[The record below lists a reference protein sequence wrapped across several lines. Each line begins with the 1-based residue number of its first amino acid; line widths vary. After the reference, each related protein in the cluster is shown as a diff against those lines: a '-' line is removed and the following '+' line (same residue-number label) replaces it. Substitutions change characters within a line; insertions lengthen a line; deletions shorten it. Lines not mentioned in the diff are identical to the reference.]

1 MSDFLRQIDEWV
13 RDTEKEIVDKMA
25 AIKRKISVSERSL
38 VGRLLADFAPELDYK
53 DGELRATTRNL
64 ARLQILEKV
73 MAEFAVDE
81 ARALVERFAVDLLE
95 VAGRN
100 ESYYLLA
107 GFEAAKVKAIAEDT
121 ALIRAR
127 IGLDEK
133 GMLLPGGYL
142 DRLATA
148 PEARQKILD
157 YVVNSMAS
165 RKGPKAFVTGLKEL
179 VQGGA
184 KGEGV
189 IAQHWERYAFDSFSE
204 VREIQNLH
212 MANELE
218 LSYFVYT
225 GGIIDSTRR
234 FCEKRNRK
242 VFHRDETKT
251 WKDDPDLIDPA
262 TKDTYNPLVDRGRY
276 NCRHFIM
283 WISDERAKELRP
295 DLSKK

>member
-1 MSDFLRQIDEWV
+1 MSDFLDKIDKWV

-38 VGRLLADFAPELDYK
+38 VGRLLADFAPELEYK
-53 DGELRATTRNL
+53 DGELRVTTRNL

-73 MAEFAVDE
+73 MAEFAGDE
-81 ARALVERFAVDLLE
+81 AKALIERFAVDLLE

-107 GFEAAKVKAIAEDT
+107 GFDEAKVKAIAEDT

-127 IGLDEK
+127 IGLGEK
-133 GMLLPGGYL
+133 GRILKGGYL

-184 KGEGV
+184 KSEGV
-189 IAQHWERYAFDSFSE
+189 ITKHWEGAAFDSYNQ
-204 VREIQNLH
+204 VREISNLH

-218 LSYFVYT
+218 LNYFVYT
-225 GGIIDSTRR
+225 GGVIDSTRR

-242 VFHRDETKT
+242 VFSRAETAN
-251 WKDDPDLIDPA
+251 WKNDPDLIDPA
-262 TKDTYNPLVDRGRY
+262 TKDTYNPLIERGRY

-283 WISDERAKELRP
+283 WISDQRAKELRP
-295 DLSKK
+295 DIDG

>member
-1 MSDFLRQIDEWV
+1 MSDFINEIDKWV
-13 RDTEKEIVDKMA
+13 RDTEKFIVDKMA
-25 AIKRKISVSERSL
+25 AIKRKISVSERSF
-38 VGRLLADFAPELDYK
+38 VGRLLADFAPELEYK
-53 DGELRATTRNL
+53 DGELRVTTRNL
-64 ARLQILEKV
+64 ARLQILERV
-73 MAEFAVDE
+73 MAEFAGDE
-81 ARALVERFAVDLLE
+81 AKALTERFAVDLLE

-107 GFEAAKVKAIAEDT
+107 GFEDAKVKAITEDT

-133 GMLLPGGYL
+133 GRILKGGYL
-142 DRLATA
+142 DRLAAA

-165 RKGPKAFVTGLKEL
+165 RKGPKAFVSGLKEL

-184 KGEGV
+184 KSEGV
-189 IAQHWERYAFDSFSE
+189 ITKHWEGAAFDSYNQL
-204 VREIQNLH
+204 REISNLH

-218 LSYFVYT
+218 LNYFVYT
-225 GGIIDSTRR
+225 GGVIDSTRR

-242 VFHRDETKT
+242 VFSRAETVN
-251 WKDDPDLIDPA
+251 WKNDPDLIDQA

-295 DLSKK
+295 DIDG

>member
-1 MSDFLRQIDEWV
+1 MLILFFLRV
-13 RDTEKEIVDKMA
+13 
-25 AIKRKISVSERSL
+25 
-38 VGRLLADFAPELDYK
+38 
-53 DGELRATTRNL
+53 TTRNL
-64 ARLQILEKV
+64 ARLQILERV
-73 MAEFAVDE
+73 MAEFAGDE
-81 ARALVERFAVDLLE
+81 AKALTERFAVDLLE

-107 GFEAAKVKAIAEDT
+107 GFEDAKVKAITEDT

-133 GMLLPGGYL
+133 GRILKGGYL
-142 DRLATA
+142 DRLAAA

-165 RKGPKAFVTGLKEL
+165 RKGPKAFVSGLKEL

-184 KGEGV
+184 KSEGV
-189 IAQHWERYAFDSFSE
+189 ITKHWEGAAFDSYNQL
-204 VREIQNLH
+204 REISNLH

-218 LSYFVYT
+218 LNYFVYT
-225 GGIIDSTRR
+225 GGVIDSTRR

-242 VFHRDETKT
+242 VFSRAETVN
-251 WKDDPDLIDPA
+251 WKNDPDLIDQA

-295 DLSKK
+295 DIDG